1 MKQILMVLS
10 LMVLTGCVTTPVE
23 RKFPEVP
30 DYLKVKCSDLIEID
44 PKTKKLSEVVKVV
57 SANYGLYQECLI
69 KSESWINWYNQQKQI
84 FESVK

>member
-1 MKQILMVLS
+1 MKKILFVLC
-10 LMVLTGCVTTPVE
+10 LMTLTGCITTPVE

-30 DYLKVKCSDLIEID
+30 NYLKVKCSGLIELD
-44 PKTKKLSEVVKVV
+44 PKTKKFSEVVKVV

-69 KSESWINWYNQQKQI
+69 KSESWINWYNEQKQI